1 MFSFLSQK
9 QYIRKVRKLVEYIG
23 YHETEELLKSYQDIR
38 GMILSLKRELGQA
51 LEGIDK
57 NDIDDAILSM
67 ALKHSA
73 PDNIIS
79 HTTGNITDKT
89 ANIAISYQ
97 KKLEDERKAL
107 IDELTQELTLL
118 QLISD
123 KMEIALSSLSETQR
137 NIIEAKYFLHLDW
150 YTVLDK
156 LAETKTY
163 LSKYQAQ
170 TIRREAIERLMR
182 ITRIT
187 KIQYNQVIKL
197 LNRKD
202 D

>member
-1 MFSFLSQK
+1 M
-9 QYIRKVRKLVEYIG
+9 EYIG
-23 YHETEELLKSYQDIR
+23 YQEMETLLKSYQDIQ
-38 GMILSLKRELGQA
+38 GVIMTLKKELEHAAG
-51 LEGIDK
+51 EEVDT
-57 NDIDDAILSM
+57 DDAILSM

-170 TIRREAIERLMR
+170 TIRREAIERVTR
-182 ITRIT
+182 IARIT